1 MYPSQGNRNVSTES
15 RKSNIVRYDA
25 YSRGNLSAKIKLI
38 YINLICP
45 YDINQEKK

>member
-25 YSRGNLSAKIKLI
+25 YSRGLAHSNAILEMLQKVVQK
-38 YINLICP
+38 
-45 YDINQEKK
+45 